1 MQYAMTAGPDDVGQ
15 RVVVRQ
21 RVREEQYNDVLG
33 ELLQWDERAVSVRDK
48 YGQVHSVPRND
59 VVAAKR
65 VPPPPEPR
73 PAAGSSSVEGS
84 PSA

>member
-1 MQYAMTAGPDDVGQ
+1 MTESEPPGVRYAMTAGPADVGF

-21 RVREEQYNDVLG
+21 RVRGEQYVDVLG
-33 ELLQWDERAVSVRDK
+33 ELLRWDDQAVSVRDK
-48 YGQVHSVPRND
+48 YGQVHSVARTD

-73 PAAGSSSVEGS
+73 
-84 PSA
+84 